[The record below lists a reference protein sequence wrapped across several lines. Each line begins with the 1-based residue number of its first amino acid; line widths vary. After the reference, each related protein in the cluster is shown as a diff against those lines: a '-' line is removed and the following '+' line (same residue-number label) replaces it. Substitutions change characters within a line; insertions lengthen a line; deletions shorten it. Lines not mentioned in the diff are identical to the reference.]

1 MMTKLSLQQFID
13 KYNGKS
19 VDFDGYYGYQ
29 CVDLFN
35 FYNEEVVGAP
45 RLGTPLTNGAR
56 DLFEVDSAARRAYY
70 DVVSA
75 SAGFN
80 AGDVLVYGEP
90 HGRAVVDGRQIFF
103 GHVNIYIGDNQVIEQ
118 RGRKGEVVSIDP
130 LFTNGLLG
138 VLRPRSFET
147 HSTAPDVPDQ
157 NKNKNKHIIAS
168 GDTFWGLE
176 EQNGWEHGT
185 LQALNPEMVATELQI
200 GDEMIIPSNEKE
212 EQSINETYYTIS
224 RGDTFWGLENAWNL
238 KHGTLQNLNPDLNPR
253 TLQIGQS
260 IRRS

>member
-13 KYNGKS
+13 KYNGLS
-19 VDFDGYYGYQ
+19 VDYDGYYGYQ

-35 FYNEEVVGAP
+35 FYNAEVVGAP
-45 RLGTPLTNGAR
+45 QLGTPMTNGAR

-70 DVVSA
+70 DVLSA
-75 SAGFN
+75 SASLQP
-80 AGDVLVYGEP
+80 GDVLVYGEP

-103 GHVNIYIGDNQVIEQ
+103 GHVNIFIGDNQVIEQ

-147 HSTAPDVPDQ
+147 HSPAPDVPEQ
-157 NKNKNKHIIAS
+157 NQNKNKHIIVG

-185 LQALNPEMVATELQI
+185 LQALNPEMVATGLQI
-200 GDEMIIPSNEKE
+200 GDEMIIPSQQE
-212 EQSINETYYTIS
+212 EAQTINETYYTIR
-224 RGDTFWGLENAWNL
+224 RGDTFWGLEDAWGL
-238 KHGTLQNLNPDLNPR
+238 AHGTLTALNPNDNPR